1 MKSLTRIVSLALAIF
16 LFVGIG
22 GVTANAAGRELK
34 LGVGFVEASSLRL
47 RSQPSTSSTTL
58 DFAYDQE
65 VVVVLAKSGNWYKVN
80 YNLQTGYMHKDY
92 IRLVTRENAELG
104 YGRINGSSVNVRS
117 GPGTG
122 YSGIARANSGDRA
135 YIIGINNQ
143 WFKVIHGSRIGYI
156 RSDYVDLTEIPYEN
170 RDSGKKPL
178 FFVGGKSTGVKPS
191 ADALNGNGN
200 TTTPSTPST
209 TAGKIIAT
217 AKQYLGVPYLWGG
230 STPSG
235 FDCSGYVQYVFA
247 KHGYSLPRTSK
258 QQWNV
263 GTSVSKSN
271 LKEGDLVFFANTY
284 TSGISHLGIYV
295 GNNQFIH
302 ASSSQGVVISSLSN
316 SYWASHYYGAKRVI

>member
-1 MKSLTRIVSLALAIF
+1 MKSFTRIVSLALAIF
-16 LFVGIG
+16 LFIGISG
-22 GVTANAAGRELK
+22 ITANATSREIK

-47 RSQPSTSSTTL
+47 RSQPSKTSTTL
-58 DFAYDQE
+58 DYAYDQE
-65 VVVVLAKSGNWYKVN
+65 VIVVLAKTGDWYKVN

-92 IRLVTRENAELG
+92 VRLVTRENAELG

-117 GPGTG
+117 GPGTT
-122 YSGIARANSGDRA
+122 YNSVARANSGDRA

-143 WFKVIHGSRIGYI
+143 WFKVIYGSHIGYI
-156 RSDYVDLTEIPYEN
+156 RSDYLDLTEIPYEN
-170 RDSGKKPL
+170 RDSVNKPL

-191 ADALNGNGN
+191 ADALNGNTG
-200 TTTPSTPST
+200 TSSSTAT
-209 TAGKIIAT
+209 KIIAT

-258 QQWNV
+258 QQWTV
-263 GTSVSKSN
+263 GTSVAKSN

-284 TSGISHLGIYV
+284 TTGISHLGIYV